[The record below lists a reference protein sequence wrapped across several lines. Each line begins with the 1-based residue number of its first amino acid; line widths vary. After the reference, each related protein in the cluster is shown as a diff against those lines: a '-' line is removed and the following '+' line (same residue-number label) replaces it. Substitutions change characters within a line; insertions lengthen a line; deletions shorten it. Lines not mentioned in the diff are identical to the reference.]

1 MALSTDYSTSSSQA
15 NSAQLDPK
23 SVDLTYL
30 NPDARAV
37 LDFWFDPNNEQY
49 WFAQNDRFDKQI
61 QENFGRIWQ
70 AAKQGECVTWRIAE
84 SSLDGNSSI
93 TALAGRLAEI
103 IVLDQFSRN
112 LCRGQAS
119 AFAQDSMALALAQEA
134 IQQPYF
140 DTLPMQWRRFIIIPF
155 MHSESAMIHERY
167 LPLFEQLEDATTL
180 DFEQRHK
187 EIIDRF
193 GRYPYRN
200 NVLNR
205 DSTEDEKTF
214 LQQPNS
220 SF

>member
-1 MALSTDYSTSSSQA
+1 MALSTDYSTSASRSHSS
-15 NSAQLDPK
+15 QLDPK
-23 SVDLTYL
+23 NIDLTYL
-30 NPDARAV
+30 DPDAHAV
-37 LDFWFDPNNEQY
+37 LDFWFDKNNEAY
-49 WFAQNDRFDKQI
+49 WFERNDRFDKKI
-61 QENFGRIWQ
+61 QDKFGDIWH

-119 AFAQDSMALALAQEA
+119 AFAQDGMALALAQEA

-155 MHSESAMIHERY
+155 MHSESAMIHKRY
-167 LPLFEQLEDATTL
+167 LPLFEQLDDANTL
-180 DFEQRHK
+180 DFEHRHK
-187 EIIDRF
+187 QIIDQF
-193 GRYPYRN
+193 GRYPHRN
-200 NVLNR
+200 EVLNR
-205 DSTEDEKTF
+205 DSTEDEKNF
-214 LQQPNS
+214 LKQPNS

>member
-1 MALSTDYSTSSSQA
+1 MALSTDYSTSASRSHSS
-15 NSAQLDPK
+15 QLDPK
-23 SVDLTYL
+23 NIDLTYL
-30 NPDARAV
+30 DPDARAV
-37 LDFWFDPNNEQY
+37 LDFWFDKNNEAY
-49 WFAQNDRFDKQI
+49 WFERNDRFDKQI
-61 QENFGRIWQ
+61 QEKFGSIWE

-119 AFAQDSMALALAQEA
+119 AFAQDGMALALAQEA

-155 MHSESAMIHERY
+155 MHSESAMIHKRY
-167 LPLFEQLEDATTL
+167 LPLFEQLDDANTL
-180 DFEQRHK
+180 DFEHRHK
-187 EIIDRF
+187 QIIDQF
-193 GRYPYRN
+193 GRYPHRN
-200 NVLNR
+200 EVLNR
-205 DSTEDEKTF
+205 DSTEDEKNF
-214 LQQPNS
+214 LKQPNS

>member
-1 MALSTDYSTSSSQA
+1 MALSTDYSTSASRSH
-15 NSAQLDPK
+15 SVQLNPK

-37 LDFWFDPNNEQY
+37 LDFWFDKKNETY

-112 LCRGQAS
+112 LCRGQSS
-119 AFAQDSMALALAQEA
+119 AFAQDGMALALAQEA
-134 IQQPYF
+134 IQKPYF

-155 MHSESAMIHERY
+155 MHSESAVIHERY
-167 LPLFEQLEDATTL
+167 LPLFEQLDDATTL

-200 NVLNR
+200 NALNR

-214 LQQPNS
+214 LQQPN
-220 SF
+220 